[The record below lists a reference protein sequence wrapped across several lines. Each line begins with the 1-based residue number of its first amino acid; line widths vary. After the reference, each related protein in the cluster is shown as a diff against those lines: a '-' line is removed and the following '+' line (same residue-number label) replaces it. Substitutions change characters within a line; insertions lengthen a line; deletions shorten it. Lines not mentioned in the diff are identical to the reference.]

1 MYIGIA
7 FRSAVSVTCFI
18 LCLKN
23 DYILLIVE
31 KVYMYSTC
39 NTLESVIFCVIF
51 CVFLKSCV
59 SLGTRKCGLKIFCVY
74 VDNLCIIS
82 FKLLPLV
89 LSNRKI
95 YENSWPMKKNVYST
109 WIIFITSSLSV
120 FRYPCFENPYPMD
133 IHESPVTACQY
144 FADCHT
150 DLIPALYSVGS
161 SKHKRTGF
169 SEKVWKIIVS

>member
-1 MYIGIA
+1 MFFGQQYLLHVLFFVKRMTIYY
-7 FRSAVSVTCFI
+7 
-18 LCLKN
+18 LLLKN
-23 DYILLIVE
+23 CTCIVHVILWNQLFFA
-31 KVYMYSTC
+31 S
-39 NTLESVIFCVIF
+39 VIF